1 MLHPKEAESASF
13 DCFLTKNRLT
23 EEAESAS
30 FDSPARI
37 GLRGRFC
44 GRLVAKVGLNPDITG
59 RHPAGSGRFNRGRV
73 KQAE

>member
-13 DCFLTKNRLT
+13 DCFFTKNRLT

-37 GLRGRFC
+37 GLRYLFRDHLHQDSCLLTQRF
-44 GRLVAKVGLNPDITG
+44 L
-59 RHPAGSGRFNRGRV
+59 
-73 KQAE
+73 

>member
-37 GLRGRFC
+37 GLMYVRSKCQNVIEDSR
-44 GRLVAKVGLNPDITG
+44 PI
-59 RHPAGSGRFNRGRV
+59 
-73 KQAE
+73 

>member
-13 DCFLTKNRLT
+13 DCFLTKNRLS

-37 GLRGRFC
+37 GLTDNSRA
-44 GRLVAKVGLNPDITG
+44 LI
-59 RHPAGSGRFNRGRV
+59 RV
-73 KQAE
+73 LTKQHLSF